1 MPENVPKAVIILIWL
16 LSGVIIFGW
25 LLMEYTAMYS
35 FIFALAFFGF
45 PVLVYMI
52 TIKRKGVASNES
64 DT

>member
-1 MPENVPKAVIILIWL
+1 MPENIPKAVTILIWL

-35 FIFALAFFGF
+35 FIFALVFFGF
-45 PVLVYMI
+45 PVLIY
-52 TIKRKGVASNES
+52 TIIAKRKGIDLNES

>member
-1 MPENVPKAVIILIWL
+1 MPENIPKAVIILIWL

-52 TIKRKGVASNES
+52 ITKGKV
-64 DT
+64 

>member
-1 MPENVPKAVIILIWL
+1 MPENIPKAVIILIWL

-25 LLMEYTAMYS
+25 LLMEYTTMYS
-35 FIFALAFFGF
+35 FVFALAFFGF

-52 TIKRKGVASNES
+52 ITKRKGVASNES

>member
-1 MPENVPKAVIILIWL
+1 MPENIPKAVIILIWL

-25 LLMEYTAMYS
+25 LLMEYHAMYS
-35 FIFALAFFGF
+35 FIFALVFFGF

-52 TIKRKGVASNES
+52 ITKRKGVALNET